1 MTDDSAL
8 SIGCDFNGNC
18 DCKTGYFGDKCDSCI
33 PGFYDSN
40 GNDFN
45 EKITCSDC
53 LCNIEGSLKSD
64 NATCTN
70 VDPCPCNIYGV
81 CTCKSGYI
89 GDKCDDPNDTIDIG
103 KGIYLFSNKVLF
115 PVYVKLGDIVMKLS
129 IKKAPTC
136 KGVSKLISSR
146 FPGWWFYPGLIWQ
159 D

>member
-40 GNDFN
+40 GNDFD

-70 VDPCPCNIYGV
+70 VDPCPCNIDGV
-81 CTCKSGYI
+81 CTCKLGYI
-89 GDKCDDPNDTIDIG
+89 GDKCDDPNSLIDIG
-103 KGIYLFSNKVLF
+103 KGIYLLTFK
-115 PVYVKLGDIVMKLS
+115 Y
-129 IKKAPTC
+129 
-136 KGVSKLISSR
+136 
-146 FPGWWFYPGLIWQ
+146 
-159 D
+159 